1 MTTEV
6 LQQKMTRY
14 LQGQSEPAE
23 TRQIQNWLS
32 CTGDTKPGL
41 TPEEKSLLE
50 MEILAEVQAYTAY
63 PLLHPKPQPWWKKI
77 SAFF

>member
-1 MTTEV
+1 MTTQV

-14 LQGQSEPAE
+14 LHGQSQPAE

-32 CTGDTKPGL
+32 VTSDDKPEL
-41 TPEEKSLLE
+41 TPEEKSILE

-63 PLLHPKPQPWWKKI
+63 PLFHPKAEPWWKKLT
-77 SAFF
+77 AFF